1 MLSAHIK
8 MEYKKQI
15 RKETVL
21 HRNKCDNCWPLVEK
35 IQIPAKAV
43 NVMNHTNQAMKRKG
57 QKKKNV
63 ISGEGNY
70 RTQ

>member
-43 NVMNHTNQAMKRKG
+43 NVMNHTNQARKRKMLS
-57 QKKKNV
+57 QEKETIEHN
-63 ISGEGNY
+63 EL
-70 RTQ
+70 